1 MIIFTLNATYFVRK
15 SKSAF
20 HYAKRSPFP
29 YFIDSLVWLEVK
41 TGSAIVNR
49 QKHESF
55 VLKNTLNLLP
65 QEDILNARTLG
76 GTMWLPEL
84 PSIKVVKFVCFYWRV
99 KGHVALLLAL
109 YIKMNTRKPWFLF

>member
-1 MIIFTLNATYFVRK
+1 MIIFTLNTKYFVRK
-15 SKSAF
+15 SKNAF
-20 HYAKRSPFP
+20 HCAKRSPLS

-76 GTMWLPEL
+76 GTTWLPEL
-84 PSIKVVKFVCFYWRV
+84 PSIKVVKFVFIGGSR
-99 KGHVALLLAL
+99 G
-109 YIKMNTRKPWFLF
+109 T